1 MAQRLLQIT
10 VPEADHDRLKELLDQ
25 QTVVARWL
33 DDRDDREAVIQV
45 LVRADA
51 AEAIMDD
58 CDSAFG
64 DSGRLRLIVLP
75 VEAALPRPD
84 ADPDDDPDKDETRS
98 PPGSMRVS
106 REELVADIH
115 EGMGRLVPFLAM
127 TVLST
132 IVACAGLM
140 TNDTTVVIGA
150 MVIAP
155 LLSPNVGMALATTL
169 GDLQLGRLAL
179 QRSALGIGLSFLLA
193 LIAGW
198 ALTIDPEVPAI
209 ARRTEA
215 GLESIALALAAGAA
229 GTLAFTIGLAGA
241 VIGVM
246 VAVALLPPLVVCGLL
261 LGSGDLAGAA
271 GAGLLT
277 ALNVVCIN
285 LAGVATFLAQGVR
298 PRTWYDSDRARRA
311 LMVAA
316 PLWVGW
322 LVALAVVLHLA
333 GF

>member
-1 MAQRLLQIT
+1 MALRLLQIT
-10 VPEADHDRLKELLDQ
+10 VPESANGTLDEVLDDQ
-25 QTVVARWL
+25 VVLARWL
-33 DDRDDREAVIQV
+33 DDRDEARAVIQL
-45 LVRADA
+45 LVQDDA
-51 AEAIMDD
+51 TEKIMDD
-58 CDSAFG
+58 CEAAFDG
-64 DSGRLRLIVLP
+64 DASFRMVLLP
-75 VEAALPRPD
+75 VEGALPREDPED
-84 ADPDDDPDKDETRS
+84 ETTEPPDDH
-98 PPGSMRVS
+98 PGRMRVS
-106 REELVADIH
+106 REELYADIND
-115 EGMGRLVPFLAM
+115 GMGRLWPFVAM
-127 TVLST
+127 AVLST

-140 TNDTTVVIGA
+140 TNDTAVIIGA

-155 LLSPNVGMALATTL
+155 LLSPNVGLALATTL
-169 GDLQLGRLAL
+169 GDLQLGLRAL
-179 QRSALGIGLSFLLA
+179 QRSGLGIGLSFGLA
-193 LIAGW
+193 VLAGMT
-198 ALTIDPEVPAI
+198 LDIDPEVPAI
-209 ARRTEA
+209 ARRTDV

-229 GTLAFTIGLAGA
+229 GTLAFTIGLSGA

-261 LGSGDLAGAA
+261 LGSGHLAGAG

-277 ALNVVCIN
+277 ALNIVCIN

-316 PLWVGW
+316 PLWAGL